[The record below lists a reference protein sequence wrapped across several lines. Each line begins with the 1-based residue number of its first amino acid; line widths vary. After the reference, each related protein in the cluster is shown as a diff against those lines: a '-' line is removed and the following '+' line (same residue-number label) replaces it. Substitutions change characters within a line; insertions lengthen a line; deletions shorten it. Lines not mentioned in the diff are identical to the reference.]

1 MRTITIVEADKSAA
15 GSVGT
20 RGDEAFFERQ
30 AMPLLQPMYRHA
42 MRITGNHAD
51 AEDLLQD
58 TLVKAYIGM
67 DSFRQGS
74 NFAGWMYRILVN
86 SYINGYR
93 KRQRRPAQYPIHDI
107 SDRQLAANSQRSSHE
122 PQSVEEVALDT
133 VSDNRI
139 RSAMRAL
146 PEQFRTAVYYADIE
160 GFRYKEI
167 AELMNTP
174 VGTVISRLHRGRRL
188 LRSLLADVAEQRG
201 YELARCAGL

>member
-1 MRTITIVEADKSAA
+1 MTIVEADESAA
-15 GSVGT
+15 DSIDAA
-20 RGDEAFFERQ
+20 GDDAYFEQQ

-58 TLVKAYIGM
+58 TLVKAYAAM
-67 DSFRQGS
+67 NTFQRGS

-93 KRQRRPAQYPIHDI
+93 RRQRRPSQYPIHDI
-107 SDRQLAANSQRSSHE
+107 SDRLLEANTQRSPHG
-122 PQSVEEVALDT
+122 PRSVEDLAVDT

-139 RSAMRAL
+139 REAMRAL
-146 PEQFRTAVYYADIE
+146 PEQFRTAIYYADIE
-160 GFRYKEI
+160 GFRCKEI
-167 AELMNTP
+167 AQLMNTP

-188 LRSLLADVAEQRG
+188 LRSLLADVAVQRG
-201 YELARCAGL
+201 YELATAV